1 MRFGERFSSICRPGT
16 FRKTKS
22 LNFDNFRAMSATKVV
37 TRFAPSPTGF
47 LHVGGARTAVFSYL
61 FSKHHGGDFILRIED
76 TDTARSTKEFEAEI
90 LDSMK
95 WLGMDWVGE
104 PVYQTQRFDL
114 YREYIQK
121 LVDEGKAYKCWS
133 TPEEV
138 DQMREKAKAE
148 GRKPMYD
155 RRYRDF
161 EGPEPEGPYVVR
173 FKTPLEGETVL
184 NDLVKGEIRFD
195 NTEIDDFIILRSDN
209 SPTYNLTVV
218 VDDCL
223 MGVTH
228 VIRGD
233 DHVNNTPKQIMMM
246 RALGFDLPQFA
257 HAPIILGPDKAKLSK
272 RHGAVAVSSYRDEGF
287 LPEAMMNAL
296 ARLGWSHG
304 DQEVFSTQEL
314 VELFDLSKVGKSPAV
329 FDVTKMEHL
338 NNEHLKKCSDEEIVK
353 LLSQTYDC
361 DVQSMLET
369 EGSRNLFRALV
380 ERTTRLT
387 EFKRLSSWYFDSS
400 FQRDS
405 KEVEKNV
412 SSCPDSALKSL
423 AEKWNA
429 LDAFDGASA
438 FACIKEVAKA
448 EGVKLPVVAKA
459 VRVLL
464 TGTLASPDM
473 GIVLE
478 GLGRERAMARLV
490 I

>member
-1 MRFGERFSSICRPGT
+1 MTSNGNSKKI
-16 FRKTKS
+16 
-22 LNFDNFRAMSATKVV
+22 V

-76 TDTARSTKEFEAEI
+76 TDTARSTKEFEEEI

-104 PVYQTQRFDL
+104 PIYQSQRFDL
-114 YREYIQK
+114 YRSYIQK
-121 LVDEGKAYKCWS
+121 LVDEGKAYKCWA

-138 DQMREKAKAE
+138 DAMREKAKAE

-161 EGPEPEGPYVVR
+161 DGPEPEGPHVVR
-173 FKTPLEGETVL
+173 FKTPLDGETVL
-184 NDLVKGEIRFD
+184 NDLVKGEICFD
-195 NTEIDDFIILRSDN
+195 NAEIDDFIILRSDG

-233 DHVNNTPKQIMMM
+233 DHVNNTPKQILMMH
-246 RALGFDLPQFA
+246 ALGFELPQFA

-272 RHGAVAVSSYRDEGF
+272 RHGAVAVSSYREAGY

-304 DQEVFSTQEL
+304 DQEVFSAQQL
-314 VELFDLSKVGKSPAV
+314 VELFDLASVGKSPAV
-329 FDVTKMEHL
+329 FDVSKLDHL
-338 NNEHLKKCSDEEIVK
+338 NNEHLKKRSDEEIIK
-353 LLSQTYDC
+353 LLQQTYDC
-361 DVQSMLET
+361 DVSSMLEA
-369 EGSRNLFRALV
+369 EGSRKLFRAFV

-387 EFKRLSSWYFDSS
+387 EFASLSSWFFDER
-400 FQRDS
+400 FQRDADEMQ
-405 KEVEKNV
+405 KHVKT
-412 SSCPDSALKSL
+412 CPQSAIDALMKQW
-423 AEKWNA
+423 AE
-429 LDAFDGASA
+429 LQSFDGASA
-438 FACIKEVAKA
+438 FACIKEVAKT
-448 EGVKLPVVAKA
+448 EEIKLPIVAKA

-464 TGTLASPDM
+464 TGTMASPDM
-473 GIVLE
+473 GLVLE
-478 GLGRERAMARLV
+478 GLGQERAIRRLSA
-490 I
+490 